1 MKKLLSLALAL
12 LMLAVMLPVTA
23 MAATAAPSWEGGVN
37 FENVTTGVKY
47 TNNLGEVMTSDET
60 TTKTALVAYQ
70 KDGTIVY
77 AADVWAAVK
86 EGATEIYCK
95 AGATVPIRDR
105 AVDTQRTPD
114 LTNNLTIYGNGANFG
129 YGQISVNMT
138 DSGKSANITVT
149 VYDAINI
156 EIWGSTPNDGVT
168 QNFNMINCTNIGK
181 SVTDSSGIMV
191 YITAD
196 RTGVVNPGTVNLVVK
211 DCHIEKNSS
220 GIYNSA
226 NGTMTVT
233 GTTFVD
239 CAAGIK
245 VSYKGVQTRTD
256 TIENCTFTNCGCTD
270 EMAGNTNWLKDD
282 SAAIIYKNG
291 STGTADVTITNNT
304 ITGTL
309 TKDTLGDIRV
319 KKANATITPNGTT
332 TTVNTGIIDPPETIT
347 GKVTVDA
354 KGNITHVK
362 EEGPSQ
368 IVIISPTQDTPK
380 TDDQK
385 NPTTGANDLVGVAA
399 AAAVMALLGAAAVL
413 RKK

>member
-12 LMLAVMLPVTA
+12 LLLAVMLPVTA
-23 MAATAAPSWEGGVN
+23 MAATAAPSWEGDVN

-77 AADVWAAVK
+77 AADVWAAIK

-95 AGATVPIRDR
+95 AGETVPIRDR

-114 LTNNLTIYGNGANFG
+114 LTNNLTIYGNGAKFG

-138 DSGKSANITVT
+138 DAGKSANITVT
-149 VYDAINI
+149 VYDANNI
-156 EIWGSTPNDGVT
+156 EIWGCTPNDGVT
-168 QNFNMINCTNIGK
+168 QNFNMINCTNIGT
-181 SVTDSSGIMV
+181 SATGSSGIMV
-191 YITAD
+191 YITDAG
-196 RTGVVNPGTVNLVVK
+196 TGVVNPGTVNLVVK

-220 GIYNSA
+220 GISNSA

-245 VSYKGVQTRTD
+245 VSYKGEQTRTD
-256 TIENCTFTNCGCTD
+256 TIENCTFTDCGIKD
-270 EMAGNTNWLKDD
+270 GNLAGD
-282 SAAIIYKNG
+282 SAAIKYKSTNG
-291 STGTADVTITNNT
+291 ATLTLTNNT

-309 TKDTLGDIRV
+309 TKDTFGDIRLNNV
-319 KKANATITPNGTT
+319 TATITPNGTT
-332 TTVNTGIIDPPETIT
+332 TTVNTGIKDTPETIT
-347 GKVTVDA
+347 GKVTVDD
-354 KGNITHVK
+354 KGTITPVK
-362 EEGPSQ
+362 EEGPTT

-385 NPTTGANDLVGVAA
+385 NPTTGANDLVAVAVAA
-399 AAAVMALLGAAAVL
+399 AALALAGSAIIL
-413 RKK
+413 RKD